1 MKNKKFLILLGLVM
15 SVMAGGAIG
24 YLGSA
29 STIDKQA
36 AADRKKPETEEKR
49 GGQADEGKESTGN
62 EKGVRLDEAM
72 MKEFGVE
79 VGTAAPGVL
88 ASQLEIPGEIV
99 PNADRLVKVVPS
111 VAGVVTTVAKSLG
124 DTVQKGEILAIIDSR
139 ELTDAKSAYL
149 GATKKL
155 GITKTTLQREE
166 ELWKK
171 KISPEQ
177 DYLDAKRGSD
187 EAQIELSASQQKLMA
202 LGLSAQEVTSLP
214 AQKDVLLSK
223 YELKAPFAGTI
234 IEKRVTV
241 GDALKDDAVA
251 FVVADL
257 STVWVSFNIQQ
268 KDFAAVKPGQQV
280 SFFSKNL
287 PSDIQGTLSYVD
299 PLVGQDTRTLVARA
313 VLPNETGLFRPGLFV
328 TARLTIDEVKAP
340 LVIPVTALITDE
352 GKKSVFVKTGEEF
365 RPQAVTIGRSNE
377 KQVEVTAGL
386 EAGQQYAAKGVLTLK
401 AQLSKGAFGDG
412 HNH

>member
-1 MKNKKFLILLGLVM
+1 
-15 SVMAGGAIG
+15 
-24 YLGSA
+24 
-29 STIDKQA
+29 
-36 AADRKKPETEEKR
+36 
-49 GGQADEGKESTGN
+49 
-62 EKGVRLDEAM
+62 
-72 MKEFGVE
+72 
-79 VGTAAPGVL
+79 
-88 ASQLEIPGEIV
+88 
-99 PNADRLVKVVPS
+99 
-111 VAGVVTTVAKSLG
+111 
-124 DTVQKGEILAIIDSR
+124 
-139 ELTDAKSAYL
+139 
-149 GATKKL
+149 
-155 GITKTTLQREE
+155 
-166 ELWKK
+166 
-171 KISPEQ
+171 
-177 DYLDAKRGSD
+177 
-187 EAQIELSASQQKLMA
+187 
-202 LGLSAQEVTSLP
+202 
-214 AQKDVLLSK
+214 LLSK